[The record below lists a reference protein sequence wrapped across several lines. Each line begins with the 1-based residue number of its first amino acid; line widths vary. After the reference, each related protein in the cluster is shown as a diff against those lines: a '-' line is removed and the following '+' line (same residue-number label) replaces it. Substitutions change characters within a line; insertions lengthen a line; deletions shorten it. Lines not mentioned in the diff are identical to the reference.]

1 MTSADDGNP
10 AITFGPCHTVCCLYP
25 LVPEKTMSEPDPVL
39 TVPAD
44 SDADAAFAPAAAA
57 PSRPSWS
64 GLLHVGL
71 LAIPIRAYPALL
83 SAPELPAHL
92 LHAGCGHRLRYLK
105 CCPRHGP
112 LDAAAIVKGYEY
124 APGQFLVLDEAELQ
138 RLRPARDRAL
148 ALDTFLDL
156 DQVDPLLYAGRSLY
170 LIPAGVAARPAYAVL
185 TQAMHRRRLAALGRV
200 VLSGRRQLALV
211 RPAGALLLLHLL
223 HYPAQVRSGARLEA
237 ELSMPPVGPTEARL
251 AGELI
256 DAYRRPLRWSDYVD
270 DSAQALLAAVR
281 AKLQGQTPAQTD
293 LQPTPV
299 PALLDAL
306 WQSVAARTAE
316 TAANGMPSRFK
327 SQSRRRSS

>member
-1 MTSADDGNP
+1 
-10 AITFGPCHTVCCLYP
+10 
-25 LVPEKTMSEPDPVL
+25 MSEADPVL
-39 TVPAD
+39 SGPAD
-44 SDADAAFAPAAAA
+44 SDAAVAFAPAAAA

-64 GLLHVGL
+64 GLLQVGL
-71 LAIPIRAYPALL
+71 LAIPIKAYPALL

-92 LHAGCGHRLRYLK
+92 LHAGCGQRLRYHK
-105 CCPRHGP
+105 YCPRHGK

-124 APGQFLVLDEAELQ
+124 APEQFLVLDEAELQ

-156 DQVDPLLYAGRSLY
+156 DQVDPLLFAGRSLY
-170 LIPAGVAARPAYAVL
+170 LTPAGVAARPAYTVL
-185 TQAMHRRRLAALGRV
+185 TQAMHRRCQAALARV
-200 VLSGRRQLALV
+200 VLGGRCQLTLL

-223 HYPAQVRSGARLEA
+223 HYPAQVRSGAHLEA
-237 ELSMPPVGPTEARL
+237 ELCMPPVGPTELRL

-270 DSAQALLAAVR
+270 DSAQALLTVAQ
-281 AKLQGQTPAQTD
+281 AKLQGKTPAEAD

-306 WQSVAARTAE
+306 RQGVAVRTAE
-316 TAANGMPSRFK
+316 IAADGMPSGVK
-327 SQSRRRSS
+327 NQSRRRSS